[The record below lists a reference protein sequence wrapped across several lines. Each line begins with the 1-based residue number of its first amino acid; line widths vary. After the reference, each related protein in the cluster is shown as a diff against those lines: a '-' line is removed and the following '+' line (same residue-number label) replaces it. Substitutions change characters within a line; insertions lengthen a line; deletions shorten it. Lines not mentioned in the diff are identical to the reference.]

1 MGVHG
6 EPGFARMPADAVDA
20 IVERV
25 LDGILEDGGYR
36 RGERVLVFV
45 NGAGGTSLME
55 LLVATRAV
63 LARLEL
69 EGLDPVRPLVGSYV
83 TTQETK
89 GFSVSLCR
97 ADDDVVRL
105 WTAPSDAPFFHL

>member
-1 MGVHG
+1 
-6 EPGFARMPADAVDA
+6 
-20 IVERV
+20 
-25 LDGILEDGGYR
+25 
-36 RGERVLVFV
+36 GERVLVFV

-63 LARLEL
+63 LARLAA
-69 EGLDPVRPLVGSYV
+69 EGLTPVRPLIGPYV

-97 ADDDVVRL
+97 ADDELLRL
-105 WTAPSDAPFFHL
+105 WNAPSDAPFFHL